1 MKQFIEK
8 TFQEEYQP
16 SVEDSYNKQLAVEK
30 KTVALKITEI
40 GGANMKNESTVKAI
54 ETSDC
59 FILVYSIISLDSFM
73 DTIDLHEQIVKIK
86 VNPRV
91 PIFIFANKNDLET
104 KREVMDIDVKNFVSR
119 INAPFLETSAK
130 LGTNID
136 EGFKELILITNDYF
150 IEKKEQSL

>member
-1 MKQFIEK
+1 
-8 TFQEEYQP
+8 
-16 SVEDSYNKQLAVEK
+16 
-30 KTVALKITEI
+30 VALKITEI

-73 DTIDLHEQIVKIK
+73 DIIDLHEKIIKIK
-86 VNPRV
+86 GNPDV
-91 PIFIFANKNDLET
+91 PIIIFANKSDMET

-130 LGTNID
+130 VGTNID
-136 EGFKELILITNDYF
+136 EGFKELVLITNDYF
-150 IEKKEQSL
+150 IAKKELSNTL